1 MTQVQQSAAWWCFVG
16 EDRLSPQDFVV
27 LCRDIGFNAVEL
39 PDEAY
44 FPLIRDHGLGISALR
59 GHDSIISGLNR
70 EANHDRI
77 VRELEAN
84 IRLASDWQ
92 VPYLICFS
100 GSREGL
106 DDDRA
111 IEAIV
116 RGLGR
121 VALIAESAGV
131 TLTLELL
138 NSRVDH
144 PDYQCD
150 RTPFGLRVIEGVASP
165 AVKLLYDI
173 YHMQIMEGDIIR
185 TIGRHHAAFSHY
197 HTAGNPGR
205 NELNDAQELHYPA
218 IFSAIAAT
226 GYRGVITHEFIPT
239 GDPRAGLEQAHALT
253 ANAFAGG
260 AS

>member
-1 MTQVQQSAAWWCFVG
+1 MTQLRQAAAWWCFVG
-16 EDRLSPQDFVV
+16 EDGLSPQDFVS
-27 LCRDIGFNAVEL
+27 LCADIGYDAVEL
-39 PDEAY
+39 PDEVH
-44 FPLIRDHGLGISALR
+44 FQLIRDHGLGISALR

-100 GSREGL
+100 GSRDGL

-111 IEAIV
+111 VDAIV
-116 RGLGR
+116 RGMAR
-121 VALIAESAGV
+121 VAPLAESAGV

-138 NSRVDH
+138 NSHVDH

-205 NELNDAQELHYPA
+205 NELNDAQELNYPA
-218 IFSAIAAT
+218 IFRAIAAT
-226 GYRGVITHEFIPT
+226 GYHGHITHEFIPT
-239 GDPRAGLEQAHALT
+239 GDPRAGLMQAHAMV
-253 ANAFAGG
+253 ANAFADG
-260 AS
+260 A